1 MTISIVDSGS
11 VTRTVTAMK
20 AMDGGTLRNILRVK
34 VMDADGT
41 TLRTVASFAD
51 PLSVSISPAGV
62 FGIANSAAS
71 VSVLSNS
78 ATATP
83 AGGLAPFTYAW
94 SVISDTNPSGTVS
107 ANSATAATSTFTMTN
122 VPAYTT
128 YTAVLRCTV
137 TDAIGQ
143 TAYHEIDGEFINDG
157 PFA

>member
-1 MTISIVDSGS
+1 MAFSVLDAGS
-11 VTRTVTAMK
+11 VTRAIT
-20 AMDGGTLRNILRVK
+20 GVK
-34 VMDADGT
+34 VMEVETLRTILRAKVMDSDGT

-51 PLSVSISPAGV
+51 PLTVSISPAGV
-62 FGIANSAAS
+62 LGIANSSAS

-94 SVISDTNPSGTVS
+94 TIISDTNPSGTVS

-122 VPAYTT
+122 VPAFTT

-137 TDAIGQ
+137 TDAASQ
-143 TAYHEIDGEFINDG
+143 TAQDDIPAQFINDG